1 MLAIAAAGVAQDKS
15 AVVTP
20 RDHRA
25 PPASGR
31 AVKGRHSG
39 AGLPALCETC
49 RGESSIHVFF
59 CCVPRPGHRHCVVIV
74 LKQNMATKLGQ
85 LRASHDMAFHSCLLR
100 MSRLTSA
107 SSCRLRHLH
116 EGKRNRFLLRRSQ
129 ARIASPALRIF
140 LRGI

>member
-1 MLAIAAAGVAQDKS
+1 MVRSARLQESYARRCCLALIEIYRSHAVNEKARRSVQAKRQSGIIAIAAAGVAQDKS

-25 PPASGR
+25 SPASGR

-59 CCVPRPGHRHCVVIV
+59 VPCLGRVI
-74 LKQNMATKLGQ
+74 A
-85 LRASHDMAFHSCLLR
+85 
-100 MSRLTSA
+100 
-107 SSCRLRHLH
+107 
-116 EGKRNRFLLRRSQ
+116 
-129 ARIASPALRIF
+129 PAW
-140 LRGI
+140 

>member
-1 MLAIAAAGVAQDKS
+1 MIALAAAGVAQDMS

-20 RDHRA
+20 EDRRA
-25 PPASGR
+25 SPASGR
-31 AVKGRHSG
+31 AVNGRHSG

-49 RGESSIHVFF
+49 KGESSIHIRLF
-59 CCVPRPGHRHCVVIV
+59 CVHRPDHSPCVVIV
-74 LKQNMATKLGQ
+74 LKQNMATKLGH
-85 LRASHDMAFHSCLLR
+85 LRASHDMALQSCLLI

-116 EGKRNRFLLRRSQ
+116 DGKRNRLLLQRSQ

-140 LRGI
+140 LWGI